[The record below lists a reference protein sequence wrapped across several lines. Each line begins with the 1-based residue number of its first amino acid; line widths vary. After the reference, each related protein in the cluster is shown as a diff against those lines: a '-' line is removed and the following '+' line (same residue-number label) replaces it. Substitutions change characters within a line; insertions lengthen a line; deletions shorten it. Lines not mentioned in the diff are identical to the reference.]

1 MNKTLLTLALGAMA
15 LSAQADY
22 SEYFKVVYNN
32 TEYPAESTI
41 CITDAKHEVVIP
53 GVLEFYNY
61 HPYVYLIN
69 KKDAP
74 QPVFFAMEYLDPS
87 KDVVDADP
95 AKWGIPQICFSNAM
109 TVKEDGSTSIQ
120 SNCCGGGTSTIVG
133 SSDGFCIPPAGQDIF
148 TLEPEATK
156 VASAETVLK
165 YRLRIVALDEERDEI
180 PGATYTATL
189 LYGPEGA
196 GVADINADVNAPAV
210 YYNLQGV
217 KTDNPEH
224 GIFIERR
231 GGKSTKV
238 VK

>member
-1 MNKTLLTLALGAMA
+1 MTKTLLTLALGAMA
-15 LSAQADY
+15 LTAQADY

-32 TEYPAESTI
+32 TEYPSESTI
-41 CITDAKHEVVIP
+41 AVTEPKHETI

-69 KKDAP
+69 KKDTP
-74 QPVFFAMEYLDPS
+74 QPVFFAMEYLDPT
-87 KDVVDADP
+87 KEMIDADP
-95 AKWGIPQICFSNAM
+95 SKWGVPQICFFNAM
-109 TVKEDGSTSIQ
+109 VVKEDGSTTLQ
-120 SNCCGGGTSTIVG
+120 SNCCGGGTNQIVG
-133 SSDGFCIPPAGQDIF
+133 SADLFCIPPAGQDVF
-148 TLEPEATK
+148 YLGPEATK
-156 VASAETVLK
+156 VASAETVIK
-165 YRLRIVALDEERDEI
+165 YRLRVVALDEDREEI

-196 GVADINADVNAPAV
+196 GVAGVGADNAPAV

-217 KTDNPEH
+217 ETANPEH

-231 GGKSTKV
+231 GGKSVKV